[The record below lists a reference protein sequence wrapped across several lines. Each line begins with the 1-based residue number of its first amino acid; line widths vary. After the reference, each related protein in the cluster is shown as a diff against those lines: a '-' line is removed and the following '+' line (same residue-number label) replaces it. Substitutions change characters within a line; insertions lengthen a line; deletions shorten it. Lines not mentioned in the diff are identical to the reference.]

1 MNLLALQQL
10 KERGEKIAVL
20 TSYDASFAALSDK
33 AGVDVLLVGDSLGMT
48 IQGHTSTLPVSL
60 RDMEYHTRCVAQGV
74 QQAFIV
80 SDMPF
85 GSYQINPEQAFE
97 NAALLMA
104 AGAQMVKVEGG
115 SIMLDTVRF
124 LVERGI
130 PVCGHLGLT
139 PQSVHQ
145 FGGYR
150 VQARDETTARQL
162 LEDAKALAAAG
173 AGMLVLEMVPTA
185 LAAAVSQAI
194 KIPVIG
200 IGAGK
205 YCDGQVLVLQD
216 MLGIYAGKSP
226 RFVRNFMQGAT
237 SIEQAISDY
246 VAAVKAQTFPDTEHS
261 FE

>member
-1 MNLLALQQL
+1 MNLLALQQM
-10 KERGEKIAVL
+10 KARGEKIAVL

-33 AGVDVLLVGDSLGMT
+33 AGVEVLLVGDSLGMT
-48 IQGHTSTLPVSL
+48 IQGHHSTLPVSL
-60 RDMEYHTRCVAQGV
+60 RDMEYHTRCVAKGA

-80 SDMPF
+80 TDMPF
-85 GSYQINPEQAFE
+85 GSYQKNPEQAFE

-115 SIMLDTVRF
+115 AILLETVRF

-139 PQSVHQ
+139 PQSVNQ

-150 VQARDETTARQL
+150 VQGRDNAAAQQL
-162 LEDAKALAAAG
+162 LADAQALTQAG
-173 AGMLVLEMVPTA
+173 AGMLVLEMVPSA
-185 LAAAVSQAI
+185 LAAKVSQAI
-194 KIPVIG
+194 AIPVIG

-205 YCDGQVLVLQD
+205 DCDGQVLVLQD

-226 RFVRNFMQGAT
+226 RFVRNFMQNAS

-246 VAAVKAQTFPDTEHS
+246 VTAVKSQTFPAPEHS

>member
-1 MNLLALQQL
+1 MNLLALQQM
-10 KERGEKIAVL
+10 KARGEKIAVL
-20 TSYDASFAALSDK
+20 TSYDASFAALCDK
-33 AGVDVLLVGDSLGMT
+33 AGVEVLLVGDSLGMT
-48 IQGHTSTLPVSL
+48 IQGHNSTLPVSL
-60 RDMEYHTRCVAQGV
+60 RDMEYHTQCVVKGA

-80 SDMPF
+80 TDMPF
-85 GSYQINPEQAFE
+85 GSYQKSPEQAFE

-115 SIMLDTVRF
+115 AIMLETVRF

-130 PVCGHLGLT
+130 PVCGHLGLM

-150 VQARDETTARQL
+150 VQGRDDAAARQL
-162 LEDAKALAAAG
+162 LADAQALAQAG
-173 AGMLVLEMVPTA
+173 AGMLVLEMVPST
-185 LAAAVSQAI
+185 LAAKVSQAI
-194 KIPVIG
+194 AIPVIG

-205 YCDGQVLVLQD
+205 DCDGQVLVLQD

-226 RFVRNFMQGAT
+226 RFVRNFMQNAS
-237 SIEQAISDY
+237 SIEQAVADY
-246 VAAVKAQTFPDTEHS
+246 VVAVKSQAFPAPEHS

>member
-80 SDMPF
+80 TDMPF

-115 SIMLDTVRF
+115 NIMLDTVRF

-150 VQARDETTARQL
+150 VQARDEAAARQL

>member
-1 MNLLALQQL
+1 MNLLALQQM
-10 KERGEKIAVL
+10 KARSEKIAAL

-33 AGVDVLLVGDSLGMT
+33 AGVEVLLVGDSLGMT
-48 IQGHTSTLPVSL
+48 IQGHHSTLPVSL
-60 RDMEYHTRCVAQGV
+60 RDMEYHTRCVAKGA

-80 SDMPF
+80 TDMPF
-85 GSYQINPEQAFE
+85 GSYQKNPEQAFE

-115 SIMLDTVRF
+115 TIMLDTVRF

-150 VQARDETTARQL
+150 VQGRDDSAARQL
-162 LEDAKALAAAG
+162 LADAQALAQAG
-173 AGMLVLEMVPTA
+173 AGMLVLEMVPSA
-185 LAAAVSQAI
+185 LAAKVSQAI
-194 KIPVIG
+194 AIPVIG

-205 YCDGQVLVLQD
+205 DCDGQVLVLQD

-226 RFVRNFMQGAT
+226 RFVRNFMQNAT
-237 SIEQAISDY
+237 SIEQAVADY
-246 VAAVKAQTFPDTEHS
+246 VAAVKTQTFPAPEHS

>member
-1 MNLLALQQL
+1 MNLLALQQM
-10 KERGEKIAVL
+10 KARGEKIAVL

-33 AGVDVLLVGDSLGMT
+33 AGVEVLLVGDSLGMT
-48 IQGHTSTLPVSL
+48 MQGHASTLPVSL
-60 RDMEYHTRCVAQGV
+60 RDMEYHTRCVANGV
-74 QQAFIV
+74 QNAFV
-80 SDMPF
+80 VTDMPF
-85 GSYQINPEQAFE
+85 GSFQKNPEQAFE

-115 SIMLDTVRF
+115 AIMLETVRF

-145 FGGYR
+145 LGGYR
-150 VQARDETTARQL
+150 VQARDEAAARRL
-162 LEDAKALAAAG
+162 LEDAKALAQAG
-173 AGMLVLEMVPTA
+173 AGMLVLEMVPAA
-185 LAAAVSQAI
+185 LAAAVSQAVQ
-194 KIPVIG
+194 IPVIG

-226 RFVRNFMQGAT
+226 RFVRNFMQGAG

>member
-1 MNLLALQQL
+1 MNLLALQQM
-10 KERGEKIAVL
+10 KARGEKIAVL

-33 AGVDVLLVGDSLGMT
+33 AGVEVLLVGDSLGMT
-48 IQGHTSTLPVSL
+48 MQGHASTLPVSL
-60 RDMEYHTRCVAQGV
+60 RDMEYHTRCVANGV
-74 QQAFIV
+74 QNAFV
-80 SDMPF
+80 VTDMPF
-85 GSYQINPEQAFE
+85 GSYQKNPEQAFE

-115 SIMLDTVRF
+115 AIMLETVRF

-145 FGGYR
+145 LGGYR
-150 VQARDETTARQL
+150 VQAKDEAAARRL
-162 LEDAKALAAAG
+162 LEDAKALAQAG
-173 AGMLVLEMVPTA
+173 AGMLVLEMVPAA
-185 LAAAVSQAI
+185 LAAAVSQAVQ
-194 KIPVIG
+194 IPVIG

-226 RFVRNFMQGAT
+226 RFVRNFMQGAG

>member
-1 MNLLALQQL
+1 MNLLALQQM
-10 KERGEKIAVL
+10 KARGEKIAVL

-33 AGVDVLLVGDSLGMT
+33 AGVEVLLVGDSLGMT
-48 IQGHTSTLPVSL
+48 IQGHHSTLPVSL
-60 RDMEYHTRCVAQGV
+60 RDMEYHTHCVAKGA

-80 SDMPF
+80 TDMPF
-85 GSYQINPEQAFE
+85 GSYQKNSEQAFE

-115 SIMLDTVRF
+115 AIMLETVRF

-139 PQSVHQ
+139 PQSVNQ

-150 VQARDETTARQL
+150 VQGRDNAAAQQL
-162 LEDAKALAAAG
+162 LADAQALAQAG
-173 AGMLVLEMVPTA
+173 AGMLVLEMVPSA
-185 LAAAVSQAI
+185 LAAKVSQAI
-194 KIPVIG
+194 AIPVIG

-205 YCDGQVLVLQD
+205 DCDGQVLVLQD

-226 RFVRNFMQGAT
+226 RFVRNFMQNA
-237 SIEQAISDY
+237 SNIEQAISDY
-246 VAAVKAQTFPDTEHS
+246 VTAVKSQTFPAPEHS

>member
-1 MNLLALQQL
+1 MNLLALQQM
-10 KERGEKIAVL
+10 KARGEKIAVL

-33 AGVDVLLVGDSLGMT
+33 AGVEVLLVGDSLGMT
-48 IQGHTSTLPVSL
+48 MQGHASTLPVSL
-60 RDMEYHTRCVAQGV
+60 RDMEYHTRCVANGV
-74 QQAFIV
+74 QNAFV
-80 SDMPF
+80 VTDMPF
-85 GSYQINPEQAFE
+85 GSFQKNPEQAFE

-115 SIMLDTVRF
+115 AIMLETVRF

-145 FGGYR
+145 LGGYR
-150 VQARDETTARQL
+150 VQAKDEAAARRL
-162 LEDAKALAAAG
+162 LEDAKALAQAG
-173 AGMLVLEMVPTA
+173 AGMLVLEMVPAA
-185 LAAAVSQAI
+185 LAAAVSQAVQ
-194 KIPVIG
+194 IPVIG

-226 RFVRNFMQGAT
+226 RFVRNFMQGAG